1 MSFVRAAA
9 AALFVALTLTGAAT
23 AGKASQCVVVPNP
36 VTLGVDTEYTV
47 TATGGVPLET
57 YEVTLR
63 QKHHL
68 ITDEARVWLG
78 QADDTGTV
86 TATIGVSDGRI
97 YGMVT
102 GALWPGE
109 PTLNVVRYRTG
120 GGPGGAAS
128 KLATCSFVVV

>member
-1 MSFVRAAA
+1 MSFVRAAT
-9 AALFVALTLTGAAT
+9 AALFVALTLTGAASAGRT
-23 AGKASQCVVVPNP
+23 AACVVIPNP

-78 QADDTGTV
+78 QADS
-86 TATIGVSDGRI
+86 AGVVRAVIPVVNQVEGSEFS
-97 YGMVT
+97 
-102 GALWPGE
+102 LWPGE

-128 KLATCSFVVV
+128 KIASCSFVVVA